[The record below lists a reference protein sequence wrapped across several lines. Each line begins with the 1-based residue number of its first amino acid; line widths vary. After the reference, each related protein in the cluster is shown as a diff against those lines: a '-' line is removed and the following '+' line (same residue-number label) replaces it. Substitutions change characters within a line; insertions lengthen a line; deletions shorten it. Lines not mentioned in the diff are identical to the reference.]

1 MNALQNFFLMILG
14 PDGKATELTTLQISL
29 RGLVIFVIGLA
40 IVRIGDRRSLAEKT
54 GFDAIFIVLVGSMLS
69 RAINGPSP
77 FFTTIGGA
85 IALMIVHRAF
95 AFGAFKSH
103 GFGNRHSIRSSG
115 AQRRHQLHQEKTVA
129 ASSPLCIRRWTFR
142 VGRSTFSSMPSHDKL
157 FIPGPVE
164 VSAKTWAAFSRP
176 MIGHRGED
184 FKNLYRNIHPK
195 LQTLF
200 ATKQPVF
207 LSTSSAW
214 GVMEA
219 AIRNLVRERVLCC
232 MCGAFSDKWLD
243 VARRCGKEAEP
254 LQVDWGKHIDH
265 REIDRLLAGGKF
277 DAVTL
282 IHNETS
288 TGVMNPLPE
297 ICCLLA
303 KYPEVALIVDTVSSF
318 SAVQIEMDALGIDV
332 MLTGA
337 QKALALPPGFSL
349 FSVSEKA
356 FSRAEKQKDRGYY
369 FDFLEFKKN
378 QENDM
383 TPSTPSIAHIHAL
396 QSKLDDI
403 FAEGLTNRYERHAKT
418 NALVH
423 DWVRRAGFD
432 LFAEDGFRSKTLTC
446 VRNTRGIDVAKLVHD
461 LRAKHH
467 LIIDGGYGRIKSET
481 FRLSNM
487 GDETEETLSHLLACL
502 DDSLA

>member
-1 MNALQNFFLMILG
+1 
-14 PDGKATELTTLQISL
+14 
-29 RGLVIFVIGLA
+29 
-40 IVRIGDRRSLAEKT
+40 
-54 GFDAIFIVLVGSMLS
+54 ML
-69 RAINGPSP
+69 P
-77 FFTTIGGA
+77 
-85 IALMIVHRAF
+85 
-95 AFGAFKSH
+95 
-103 GFGNRHSIRSSG
+103 
-115 AQRRHQLHQEKTVA
+115 
-129 ASSPLCIRRWTFR
+129 
-142 VGRSTFSSMPSHDKL
+142 HDKL

-176 MIGHRGED
+176 MIGHRSED
-184 FKNLYRNIHPK
+184 FRALYRSIHPR

-200 ATKQPVF
+200 GTKQPVF

-219 AIRNLVRERVLCC
+219 AIRNLVSRRVLNC

-243 VARRCGKEAEP
+243 VSRRCGKSAEP
-254 LQVDWGKHIDH
+254 LRVEWGKPIDPKALD
-265 REIDRLLAGGKF
+265 EKLATGDF

-288 TGVMNPLPE
+288 TGLMNPHE
-297 ICCLLA
+297 KICA
-303 KYPEVALIVDTVSSF
+303 VVKKYPDVALIVDSVSSF
-318 SAVQIEMDALGIDV
+318 SAVPIPMDELGIDV
-332 MLTGA
+332 LLTGS

-349 FSVSEKA
+349 FSVSEKG

-396 QSKLDDI
+396 ESKLDDI
-403 FAEGLTNRYERHAKT
+403 FAEGLTNRYQRHAKT

-423 DWVRRAGFD
+423 DWVRRTGFD
-432 LFAEDGFRSKTLTC
+432 FFAEEGFRSKTLTC
-446 VRNTRGIDVAKLVHD
+446 VRNTPGIDTAKLVRD

-467 LIIDGGYGRIKSET
+467 LVIDGGYGRIKGET

-487 GDETEETLSHLLACL
+487 GDETEETVSHLLDCL
-502 DDSLA
+502 DDCLA